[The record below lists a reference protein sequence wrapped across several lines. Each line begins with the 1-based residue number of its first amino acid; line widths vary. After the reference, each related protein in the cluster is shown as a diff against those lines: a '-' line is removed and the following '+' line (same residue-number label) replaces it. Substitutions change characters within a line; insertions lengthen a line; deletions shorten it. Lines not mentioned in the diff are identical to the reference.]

1 MKKLILLLFIA
12 ITIISCV
19 PSNNVITE
27 QQFINDLNSFDST
40 ATYSSMICNTC
51 DISFVI
57 SSNDSLFVYNVE
69 KTSIIGAIY
78 VSKKVGDK
86 VK

>member
-12 ITIISCV
+12 IAIISCV

-27 QQFINDLNSFDST
+27 QQFIDDLNSFDST
-40 ATYSSMICNTC
+40 ATYSAMIVNTC
-51 DISFVI
+51 DVSFII
-57 SSNDSLFVYNVE
+57 SSHDSLFVYNVE
-69 KTSIIGAIY
+69 KTSVIGAIY
-78 VSKKVGDK
+78 VSKKLGDK

>member
-12 ITIISCV
+12 IAMISCI
-19 PSNNVITE
+19 PSTNVITE
-27 QQFINDLNSFDST
+27 QQFIEDLNSLNST
-40 ATYSSMICNTC
+40 ATYSSIICNIS

-57 SSNDSLFVYNVE
+57 NNNDSLFVYNVE
-69 KTSIIGAIY
+69 KTSVIRSIY
-78 VSKKVGDK
+78 ISKNPGDK